1 MTSGADWLGFG
12 DERPRYRPPDPGANR
27 AIDLTARLG
36 ESPAASAS
44 WNQGTNYAAFP
55 TGPHIAVIIR
65 AEWKTGSTGQEY
77 LVLVWS
83 EMARKRGCSLLDP
96 VYVNAGTQPGRQ
108 YALKK
113 LSLIASAAGIH
124 LPPEAFQ
131 PSQLLGAVA
140 VIEVALK
147 PHWSKPG
154 QTVLAVKRYL
164 PAPAPPSPQGGKP
177 G

>member
-1 MTSGADWLGFG
+1 MTSGTDWLRFD

-44 WNQGTNYAAFP
+44 WNQGTNYPAFP
-55 TGPHIAVIIR
+55 AGRHQAVITR
-65 AEWKTGSTGQEY
+65 AEWRTGSTGQEY
-77 LVLVWS
+77 LALVWS
-83 EMARKRGCSLLDP
+83 EVARRRGCSLLDP
-96 VYVNAGTQPGRQ
+96 VYLSAATQPGRQ
-108 YALKK
+108 YALRK

-124 LPPEAFQ
+124 LPPDAFQ
-131 PSQLLGAVA
+131 PSQLLGAVT
-140 VIEVALK
+140 VIEIESK

-154 QTVLAVKRYL
+154 QTVLVVKRYL